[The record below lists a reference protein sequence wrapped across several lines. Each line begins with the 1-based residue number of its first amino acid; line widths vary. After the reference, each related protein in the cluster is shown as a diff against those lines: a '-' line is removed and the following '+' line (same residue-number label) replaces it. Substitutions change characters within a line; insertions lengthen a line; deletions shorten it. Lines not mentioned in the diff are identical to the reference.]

1 MSVVR
6 TKVLG
11 LVDVIMRVPSLFII
25 DEILKMGMGV
35 PMAQHAGQLPNSTAI
50 NLEPPVAAMLPED
63 DRGMQDSIEVY
74 KFISFAVFKFL
85 FCLFGA
91 ISAACVFM
99 LWTRHLVIVYM
110 YIVSVGLIFLSYW
123 SNVSALSV
131 ISDSPS
137 LLEDVLSLNMERL
150 LDPGGVLISILP
162 HLLAQWLMGVIFAYI
177 HLGPRHKIIQK
188 ALPFS
193 FLMPLLLAM
202 LPLPTLV
209 LKHSPAF
216 AAILPLVLS
225 KIALWS
231 SSFDV
236 VKTILSG
243 YQHARNF
250 ASNFGIATLIE
261 NEWQRLNVPCVLR
274 VFWTIRLLEHL
285 ISLLMSSE
293 APLRFAATV
302 QSVLVSGCETLTA
315 VLGMTSIISLICHYI
330 GKMFQLFL
338 LSEDYDEDKSIG
350 TVSAILFYILAL
362 QTGLTSLSPDKR
374 IIRLCRNMCLLV
386 TALLHF
392 LHNIVAPILMS
403 LSAARNPSRK
413 RHARALIVC
422 AFLLIAPGS
431 LLAVLWASHSP
442 STWLLA
448 VTAFSV
454 EVIVKVLVSLATY
467 TLFLLDA
474 RRQTF
479 WEKLDDYVYYIRAF
493 GNSVEFCFG
502 IFLFFN
508 GAWILIFESEMIPIG
523 GAIRALMMGIHA
535 YFNIWCEARAGWV
548 VFMKRRTAV
557 HKISSLPEA
566 TTVQLHQFDDV
577 CAICYQDMTS
587 AKITRCNHY
596 FHGVCLRKWLYVQ
609 DRCPLCHE
617 IIMNQDGNAG
627 DDSTEVPANN
637 LDNARA
643 QARVGGRPGN
653 ETTNRQQSVGQA
665 SSLHSSDQT
674 DALNQPLF
682 DDTFLEE
689 QITNHIRASASRL
702 GENTIDLHDAQMEAV
717 PLSRRSTLQEPTA
730 DGQMGSHEHRF
741 VRLLGGIST
750 VHATDASEVGQSDS
764 GLRTPLSENGVGL
777 VATDGI
783 HPSESGSSYAST
795 SESISSITED
805 TGGTST
811 SSGSSTGSGTLST
824 LSNSSLVSAAAISFN
839 LRRHH
844 VLLQQQQQQQQLQQ
858 QPNAPRE

>member
-25 DEILKMGMGV
+25 DEILKIGMGV
-35 PMAQHAGQLPNSTAI
+35 PIGQPAGQPANSSAI
-50 NLEPPVAAMLPED
+50 NLDSPPVAAMLPDD

-74 KFISFAVFKFL
+74 KFVSLAVLKFL
-85 FCLFGA
+85 ICLFGA

-110 YIVSVGLIFLSYW
+110 YMVSVGLIFLSYW

-137 LLEDVLSLNMERL
+137 LLEDVLSLNMDRL

-177 HLGPRHKIIQK
+177 HLGPRHKIVQK

-202 LPLPTLV
+202 LPLPSLV

-274 VFWTIRLLEHL
+274 VFWTIRLTEHL
-285 ISLLMSSE
+285 VSLLMSSE

-374 IIRLCRNMCLLV
+374 IVRLCRNMCLLV

-508 GAWILIFESEMIPIG
+508 GAWILIFESG

-566 TTVQLHQFDDV
+566 TTAQLQQFDDV

-617 IIMNQDGNAG
+617 IIMNQDGNPG
-627 DDSTEVPANN
+627 DESIEEQLNN
-637 LDNARA
+637 GDNARIEP
-643 QARVGGRPGN
+643 RTGRPDPSADA
-653 ETTNRQQSVGQA
+653 TNNRLQNIPQQAVVVQGTDQA
-665 SSLHSSDQT
+665 EQPP
-674 DALNQPLF
+674 AQPLF
-682 DDTFLEE
+682 DDRYFEE
-689 QITNHIRASASRL
+689 QINNISRAASASRSMV
-702 GENTIDLHDAQMEAV
+702 GVRAGQTDAQTDESKRAPFHPEEQYRDEYGVTMRFGARENAHLYANNPAGIAAPQPSSGEV
-717 PLSRRSTLQEPTA
+717 TGTV
-730 DGQMGSHEHRF
+730 DGNY
-741 VRLLGGIST
+741 
-750 VHATDASEVGQSDS
+750 
-764 GLRTPLSENGVGL
+764 P
-777 VATDGI
+777 
-783 HPSESGSSYAST
+783 SGSN
-795 SESISSITED
+795 SSDGSPSSSSSSNTED
-805 TGGTST
+805 TGSM
-811 SSGSSTGSGTLST
+811 SSGSSASSSGSGTLSG
-824 LSNSSLVSAAAISFN
+824 LSNSSLMSAAAISFN
-839 LRRHH
+839 LRRRNH
-844 VLLQQQQQQQQLQQ
+844 VLLQQEQQQQQQQPQ
-858 QPNAPRE
+858 QPTSPRE

>member
-25 DEILKMGMGV
+25 DEILKISMG
-35 PMAQHAGQLPNSTAI
+35 LPNSSLSSSSTSGIGGSATAPTNVAI
-50 NLEPPVAAMLPED
+50 NTSTVAAGAATIAGMSPED
-63 DRGMQDSIEVY
+63 VLREEFEFY
-74 KFISFAVFKFL
+74 KFVSLTTLKFL
-85 FCLFGA
+85 LCLFGC

-110 YIVSVGLIFLSYW
+110 YIISVGLIFLSYW
-123 SNVSALSV
+123 SNVSAISL
-131 ISDSPS
+131 ISDGPS
-137 LLEDVLSLNMERL
+137 LLEDILSLNMERL
-150 LDPGGVLISILP
+150 LDPGGVALSILP

-177 HLGPRHKIIQK
+177 HLGPKYKLIQK

-193 FLMPLLLAM
+193 FLMPLFLAM
-202 LPLPTLV
+202 LPLPTVV

-216 AAILPLVLS
+216 AALLPLALS

-231 SSFDV
+231 SSFNV
-236 VKTILSG
+236 VKTILNG

-250 ASNFGIATLIE
+250 ASNFGISALIE

-274 VFWTIRLLEHL
+274 AFWSIRLTEQL
-285 ISLLMSSE
+285 ISLLMTSDV
-293 APLRFAATV
+293 PLRFAATV
-302 QSVLVSGCETLTA
+302 QSLLVSGCETLTA

-330 GKMFQLFL
+330 GKAFQLFL
-338 LSEDYDEDKSIG
+338 MSEDYDEDKSIG

-362 QTGLTSLSPDKR
+362 QTGLTSLTPDKR
-374 IIRLCRNMCLLV
+374 FVRLCRNLCLLI

-413 RHARALIVC
+413 RHARALMVC
-422 AFLLIAPGS
+422 AFLMITPIG
-431 LLAVLWASHSP
+431 LLSILWSRHTP

-502 IFLFFN
+502 IFLLFN
-508 GAWILIFESEMIPIG
+508 GAWILIFESG
-523 GAIRALMMGIHA
+523 GAIRALMMCIHA
-535 YFNIWCEARAGWV
+535 YFNIWCEARAGWG

-566 TTVQLHQFDDV
+566 TPLQLRSFDDV
-577 CAICYQDMTS
+577 CAICYQEMTS
-587 AKITRCNHY
+587 AKITRCKHY

-617 IIMNQDGNAG
+617 IIMNPDSKSNEGSGDEGN
-627 DDSTEVPANN
+627 DDINGQNPNPNPAPNPVGAA
-637 LDNARA
+637 DN
-643 QARVGGRPGN
+643 
-653 ETTNRQQSVGQA
+653 TTHAHSA
-665 SSLHSSDQT
+665 SSSRGASTPSNTPASS
-674 DALNQPLF
+674 
-682 DDTFLEE
+682 
-689 QITNHIRASASRL
+689 
-702 GENTIDLHDAQMEAV
+702 NT
-717 PLSRRSTLQEPTA
+717 SS
-730 DGQMGSHEHRF
+730 
-741 VRLLGGIST
+741 
-750 VHATDASEVGQSDS
+750 S
-764 GLRTPLSENGVGL
+764 GGVG
-777 VATDGI
+777 
-783 HPSESGSSYAST
+783 S
-795 SESISSITED
+795 
-805 TGGTST
+805 
-811 SSGSSTGSGTLST
+811 
-824 LSNSSLVSAAAISFN
+824 SNSSTITTSSISNHSLIASGFRIPNPSSASSSTTSLPVYPSSSSGGLGQGSSPFATPSNSAAVSAAAVSQII
-839 LRRHH
+839 R
-844 VLLQQQQQQQQLQQ
+844 QQH
-858 QPNAPRE
+858 QPRSSVDRDFLDELE

>member
-25 DEILKMGMGV
+25 DEILKMGLGV
-35 PMAQHAGQLPNSTAI
+35 PLAKTPLQSANHTTQLQPS
-50 NLEPPVAAMLPED
+50 MLLMPSAEE
-63 DRGMQDSIEVY
+63 DRGGVEDNIELY
-74 KFISFAVFKFL
+74 KFISMSVLRFL
-85 FCLFGA
+85 LCSFGA
-91 ISAACVFM
+91 ISATCVFM

-110 YIVSVGLIFLSYW
+110 YVISVGLIFLSYW
-123 SNVSALSV
+123 SNVSALSL

-137 LLEDVLSLNMERL
+137 LLEDMLSLNTERL
-150 LDPGGVLISILP
+150 LDPGGVLLSILP
-162 HLLAQWLMGVIFAYI
+162 HLVAQWLMGVIFAYI
-177 HLGPRHKIIQK
+177 HLGPRYKITQK
-188 ALPFS
+188 ALPIS

-202 LPLPTLV
+202 LPLPSVV

-216 AAILPLVLS
+216 AAVLPLVLS

-243 YQHARNF
+243 YQHAR
-250 ASNFGIATLIE
+250 AYAGNFGIATLIE
-261 NEWQRLNVPCVLR
+261 NEWQRLNVPSVLR
-274 VFWTIRLLEHL
+274 VFWSIRIAEHL
-285 ISLLMSSE
+285 ISLLMSSD
-293 APLRFAATV
+293 APLYFAATMKTL
-302 QSVLVSGCETLTA
+302 LVSGCETLTA

-330 GKMFQLFL
+330 GKMVQLFL

-374 IIRLCRNMCLLV
+374 FVRLCRNMCLLV

-413 RHARALIVC
+413 RHARALMVC
-422 AFLLIAPGS
+422 AFLLIAPSS
-431 LLAVLWASHSP
+431 LLAVLWSRHTL

-474 RRQTF
+474 RRHTF

-508 GAWILIFESEMIPIG
+508 GAWILIFESG

-535 YFNIWCEARAGWV
+535 YFNIWCEARAGWG

-566 TTVQLHQFDDV
+566 SVSQLRHFDDV
-577 CAICYQDMTS
+577 CAICYQEMTS

-596 FHGVCLRKWLYVQ
+596 FHSVCLRKWLYVQ

-617 IIMNQDGNAG
+617 IIMNQDGSPG
-627 DDSTEVPANN
+627 EETVPDEHVNENEHAP
-637 LDNARA
+637 DAA
-643 QARVGGRPGN
+643 SQASHQNSLQGPN
-653 ETTNRQQSVGQA
+653 SIPSTTNAAGRQSTTSPSPIAKDSPKGAV
-665 SSLHSSDQT
+665 
-674 DALNQPLF
+674 
-682 DDTFLEE
+682 
-689 QITNHIRASASRL
+689 ASAVVAPK
-702 GENTIDLHDAQMEAV
+702 GESM
-717 PLSRRSTLQEPTA
+717 
-730 DGQMGSHEHRF
+730 SH
-741 VRLLGGIST
+741 SYSSS
-750 VHATDASEVGQSDS
+750 A
-764 GLRTPLSENGVGL
+764 
-777 VATDGI
+777 
-783 HPSESGSSYAST
+783 ESSS
-795 SESISSITED
+795 
-805 TGGTST
+805 
-811 SSGSSTGSGTLST
+811 SSGSSSSSSSAAGEIGSSGSTGTVGGSLSYRPLGSAST
-824 LSNSSLVSAAAISFN
+824 LSFSF
-839 LRRHH
+839 RHRH
-844 VLLQQQQQQQQLQQ
+844 VLLQQQPQQMQSIGNLSQST
-858 QPNAPRE
+858 PINDAPSRAQMEFLSGRIASEPTMASSASGTSDQRSAPDHRSSVSMKSEYLDDVQ

>member
-25 DEILKMGMGV
+25 DEILKISMG
-35 PMAQHAGQLPNSTAI
+35 LPNSSSPPPTQSAATAAVTSSESLV
-50 NLEPPVAAMLPED
+50 NLTVNASVSVATNMLDAAAAAAGGIGSPED
-63 DRGMQDSIEVY
+63 SLKDDIEFY
-74 KFISFAVFKFL
+74 KFISLTTLKFL
-85 FCLFGA
+85 LCLFGC

-131 ISDSPS
+131 ISDGPS
-137 LLEDVLSLNMERL
+137 LLEDILSLNMERL
-150 LDPGGVLISILP
+150 LDPGGVALSILP

-177 HLGPRHKIIQK
+177 HLGPKYKIIQK

-193 FLMPLLLAM
+193 FLMPLFLAM
-202 LPLPTLV
+202 LPLPTVV

-236 VKTILSG
+236 VKTILNG

-250 ASNFGIATLIE
+250 ASNFGISALIE

-274 VFWTIRLLEHL
+274 AFWTLRLLEQL
-285 ISLLMSSE
+285 VSLLVASDV
-293 APLRFAATV
+293 PLRFAATI
-302 QSVLVSGCETLTA
+302 QSLLVSGCETLTA

-330 GKMFQLFL
+330 GKAFQLFL

-362 QTGLTSLSPDKR
+362 QTGLTSLTPDKR
-374 IIRLCRNMCLLV
+374 FVRLCRNLCLLI

-413 RHARALIVC
+413 RHARALMVC
-422 AFLLIAPGS
+422 AFLLLTPVG
-431 LLAVLWASHSP
+431 LLSILWSRHSP

-508 GAWILIFESEMIPIG
+508 GAWILIFESATIPVG
-523 GAIRALMMGIHA
+523 GAIRALMMCIHA
-535 YFNIWCEARAGWV
+535 YFNIWCEARAGWG

-566 TTVQLHQFDDV
+566 TPQQLRTFDDV
-577 CAICYQDMTS
+577 CAICYQEMTS
-587 AKITRCNHY
+587 AKITRCKHY

-617 IIMNQDGNAG
+617 IIMNQDTPAEKGAVEGSAAVAAEDEAILQANVAAV
-627 DDSTEVPANN
+627 VP
-637 LDNARA
+637 
-643 QARVGGRPGN
+643 
-653 ETTNRQQSVGQA
+653 VGQGILQNSAVAGAAPDA
-665 SSLHSSDQT
+665 SSSSSV
-674 DALNQPLF
+674 N
-682 DDTFLEE
+682 
-689 QITNHIRASASRL
+689 ASSNSSNSSIMAAAASSSTSR
-702 GENTIDLHDAQMEAV
+702 N
-717 PLSRRSTLQEPTA
+717 PLSVSGFRIPSTA
-730 DGQMGSHEHRF
+730 
-741 VRLLGGIST
+741 
-750 VHATDASEVGQSDS
+750 
-764 GLRTPLSENGVGL
+764 
-777 VATDGI
+777 
-783 HPSESGSSYAST
+783 
-795 SESISSITED
+795 
-805 TGGTST
+805 
-811 SSGSSTGSGTLST
+811 SGSSTSSSSSSSSASSSSSSSATTTMAAAPTSGPAGLGSSETAAAT
-824 LSNSSLVSAAAISFN
+824 AAAISQII
-839 LRRHH
+839 RQHQH
-844 VLLQQQQQQQQLQQ
+844 QQL
-858 QPNAPRE
+858 RSSVDRDFLDELE

>member
-1 MSVVR
+1 MSMVR

-25 DEILKMGMGV
+25 DEILKIGMGL
-35 PMAQHAGQLPNSTAI
+35 PTSTTSSSSAAGSASSGADNSSVIVETIANI
-50 NLEPPVAAMLPED
+50 TMNSSLDVAADVLGAAAGITPDGSLRD
-63 DRGMQDSIEVY
+63 DIEFY
-74 KFISFAVFKFL
+74 KFVSLTMFKFL
-85 FCLFGA
+85 LCLLGCV
-91 ISAACVFM
+91 SAACVFL

-131 ISDSPS
+131 ISDGPS
-137 LLEDVLSLNMERL
+137 LLEDVLTLNTERL
-150 LDPGGVLISILP
+150 LDPGGVAFSIVP
-162 HLLAQWLMGVIFAYI
+162 HLLAQWLMGVIFTYV
-177 HLGPRHKIIQK
+177 HLGPKYKIIQK

-193 FLMPLLLAM
+193 FLMPLFLAM
-202 LPLPTLV
+202 LPLPAIV

-236 VKTILSG
+236 VKTILNG

-250 ASNFGIATLIE
+250 ASNFGISALIE

-274 VFWTIRLLEHL
+274 AFWTIRLTEQL
-285 ISLLMSSE
+285 ISLLMTSDV
-293 APLRFAATV
+293 PLRFAATM
-302 QSVLVSGCETLTA
+302 QSLLVSGCETLTA

-330 GKMFQLFL
+330 GKAFQLFL

-362 QTGLTSLSPDKR
+362 QTGLTSLTPDKR
-374 IIRLCRNMCLLV
+374 FIRLCRNLCLLI

-413 RHARALIVC
+413 RHARALMVC
-422 AFLLIAPGS
+422 AFLLMTPLG
-431 LLAVLWASHSP
+431 LLSILWSRHSP

-508 GAWILIFESEMIPIG
+508 GAWILIFESG
-523 GAIRALMMGIHA
+523 GAIRALMMCIHA
-535 YFNIWCEARAGWV
+535 YFNIWCEARAGWG

-566 TTVQLHQFDDV
+566 TPLQLRSFDDV
-577 CAICYQDMTS
+577 CAICYQEMTS
-587 AKITRCNHY
+587 AKITRCKHY

-617 IIMNQDGNAG
+617 IIMNQDGKNGNGNGEEDG
-627 DDSTEVPANN
+627 DDNDRQDPNQPPNAHTNTPLDAANSSTA
-637 LDNARA
+637 
-643 QARVGGRPGN
+643 
-653 ETTNRQQSVGQA
+653 A
-665 SSLHSSDQT
+665 SSSSS
-674 DALNQPLF
+674 NSS
-682 DDTFLEE
+682 
-689 QITNHIRASASRL
+689 N
-702 GENTIDLHDAQMEAV
+702 
-717 PLSRRSTLQEPTA
+717 STL
-730 DGQMGSHEHRF
+730 
-741 VRLLGGIST
+741 ST
-750 VHATDASEVGQSDS
+750 SNSSNST
-764 GLRTPLSENGVGL
+764 
-777 VATDGI
+777 
-783 HPSESGSSYAST
+783 SGSSSASGNT
-795 SESISSITED
+795 SNGGNTSATSIAHSLSVGGFRIQNPASVVSS
-805 TGGTST
+805 SASLPLP
-811 SSGSSTGSGTLST
+811 SSASLSQ
-824 LSNSSLVSAAAISFN
+824 SAIVAANSAAISQ
-839 LRRHH
+839 LIRQH
-844 VLLQQQQQQQQLQQ
+844 QQHQSRSSADRDFTDEL
-858 QPNAPRE
+858 E

>member
-35 PMAQHAGQLPNSTAI
+35 PIAQSTSLAANSTSI
-50 NLEPPVAAMLPED
+50 NLDPPVPAMLPED
-63 DRGMQDSIEVY
+63 ERGMQDNIEIY
-74 KFISFAVFKFL
+74 KFISLAVLKFVV
-85 FCLFGA
+85 CLFGA

-137 LLEDVLSLNMERL
+137 LLEDVLSLKMDRL
-150 LDPGGVLISILP
+150 LDPGGVLVSILP

-177 HLGPRHKIIQK
+177 HLGPRHKITQK

-202 LPLPTLV
+202 LPLPTVV

-216 AAILPLVLS
+216 AAILPLALS

-250 ASNFGIATLIE
+250 AGNFGIATLIE

-274 VFWTIRLLEHL
+274 VFWTIRLSEHL

-403 LSAARNPSRK
+403 LSAARNPSR
-413 RHARALIVC
+413 
-422 AFLLIAPGS
+422 
-431 LLAVLWASHSP
+431 HSP

-535 YFNIWCEARAGWV
+535 YFNIWCEARAGWG

-566 TTVQLHQFDDV
+566 TIAQLHQFDDV

-617 IIMNQDGNAG
+617 IIMNQDGNCG
-627 DDSTEVPANN
+627 DESIEDHAINPDRARI
-637 LDNARA
+637 DNARTERA
-643 QARVGGRPGN
+643 NENEDIRDQPNVPQNVGNFRS
-653 ETTNRQQSVGQA
+653 TS
-665 SSLHSSDQT
+665 QT
-674 DALNQPLF
+674 DAPLF
-682 DDTFLEE
+682 DDQYIEDQISNLGRVSSNSPLGGTVSQHDEE
-689 QITNHIRASASRL
+689 IMPPKRSILDEQ
-702 GENTIDLHDAQMEAV
+702 AQ
-717 PLSRRSTLQEPTA
+717 STLGHRRFDRAQS
-730 DGQMGSHEHRF
+730 GSMSIQQNLAGG
-741 VRLLGGIST
+741 RL
-750 VHATDASEVGQSDS
+750 SDS
-764 GLRTPLSENGVGL
+764 GSLLIPPLEHSVGS
-777 VATDGI
+777 TINEPGDTY
-783 HPSESGSSYAST
+783 SNSS
-795 SESISSITED
+795 
-805 TGGTST
+805 
-811 SSGSSTGSGTLST
+811 SSGSSTNTTNRNSNTEDSESLSSSSNGSGSLSG
-824 LSNSSLVSAAAISFN
+824 LSNSSLVSAAAISLN
-839 LRRHH
+839 LRRRH
-844 VLLQQQQQQQQLQQ
+844 VLSQQQEQEH
-858 QPNAPRE
+858 QPTPRE

>member
-35 PMAQHAGQLPNSTAI
+35 PIAQPMGQVPNSTAI
-50 NLEPPVAAMLPED
+50 NLDPPVAAMLPED

-137 LLEDVLSLNMERL
+137 LLEDVLSLNMDRL

-202 LPLPTLV
+202 LPLPSIV

-274 VFWTIRLLEHL
+274 VFWTIRLTEHL

-617 IIMNQDGNAG
+617 IIMNQDGNPG
-627 DDSTEVPANN
+627 EDTIEEQANN
-637 LDNARA
+637 FDNARA
-643 QARVGGRPGN
+643 DSRVGRPGN
-653 ETTNRQQSVGQA
+653 EAANRQQNVAHGGILHNADQA
-665 SSLHSSDQT
+665 

-689 QITNHIRASASRL
+689 QITNHNRSSATRSL
-702 GENTIDLHDAQMEAV
+702 GENTIDLHDAQMAASV
-717 PLSRRSTLQEPTA
+717 RSTLQEPVP
-730 DGQMGSHEHRF
+730 EHLRF
-741 VRLLGGIST
+741 VRSLGGIANVQAANATELRQSESDLLMPLVENEVQLVT
-750 VHATDASEVGQSDS
+750 TEGVHASD
-764 GLRTPLSENGVGL
+764 
-777 VATDGI
+777 
-783 HPSESGSSYAST
+783 SGSSYAST
-795 SESISSITED
+795 SESISSNMED
-805 TGGTST
+805 TGG
-811 SSGSSTGSGTLST
+811 SSSSSTGSGTLSG

-844 VLLQQQQQQQQLQQ
+844 VLLQQQQQQ
-858 QPNAPRE
+858 PNAPRE

>member
-202 LPLPTLV
+202 LPLPTIV

-617 IIMNQDGNAG
+617 IIMNQDGNGG
-627 DDSTEVPANN
+627 DDSTEVPTNN
-637 LDNARA
+637 MDNARA

-653 ETTNRQQSVGQA
+653 ETTNRQQSVAQD

-689 QITNHIRASASRL
+689 QITNHIRASASRSL
-702 GENTIDLHDAQMEAV
+702 GEDTIDVHDAQQMEG
-717 PLSRRSTLQEPTA
+717 SRRSTLQEPSA
-730 DGQMGSHEHRF
+730 DGQRGSHEHRF
-741 VRLLGGIST
+741 VRLLGGISN
-750 VHATDASEVGQSDS
+750 VHGTDASELGQSDS
-764 GLRTPLSENGVGL
+764 GLLTPLSENGVGF

-805 TGGTST
+805 TGGSST
-811 SSGSSTGSGTLST
+811 SSGSSAGSGTLST

-844 VLLQQQQQQQQLQQ
+844 VLLQQQQQQQQQLQ

>member
-25 DEILKMGMGV
+25 DEILKMGIGEPIIQSV
-35 PMAQHAGQLPNSTAI
+35 GQGPNSTAI
-50 NLEPPVAAMLPED
+50 NLDPPVAAMLPED

-202 LPLPTLV
+202 LPLPSIV

-422 AFLLIAPGS
+422 AFLLIAPGT

-566 TTVQLHQFDDV
+566 TTMQLHQFDDV

-627 DDSTEVPANN
+627 DESIEEHPNN
-637 LDNARA
+637 VENAIAANARND
-643 QARVGGRPGN
+643 RTGN
-653 ETTNRQQSVGQA
+653 ETLNRQQAQA
-665 SSLHSSDQT
+665 ILNGSHQT

-689 QITNHIRASASRL
+689 QITNHNRASASRSI
-702 GENTIDLHDAQMEAV
+702 GGNTIDSQDDAQLEITRISSFRQPV
-717 PLSRRSTLQEPTA
+717 S
-730 DGQMGSHEHRF
+730 DGQMDSRENYWSVKKDHRTTPRPF
-741 VRLLGGIST
+741 
-750 VHATDASEVGQSDS
+750 TDPERTENWPGEEEYVQPTHFNASIACDIQTTCCTCD
-764 GLRTPLSENGVGL
+764 
-777 VATDGI
+777 
-783 HPSESGSSYAST
+783 Y
-795 SESISSITED
+795 
-805 TGGTST
+805 
-811 SSGSSTGSGTLST
+811 
-824 LSNSSLVSAAAISFN
+824 
-839 LRRHH
+839 
-844 VLLQQQQQQQQLQQ
+844 
-858 QPNAPRE
+858 